1 MPEVAKDGDLFAAAH
16 GREGHPYRMWD
27 SIHQTPEMLAAC
39 LEAPVTKAIDQVA
52 ARLHKDVERL
62 YFTGTGTSLYAGT
75 IASYAVQQV
84 AGVPAACQTS
94 FELVNHPPADLDDR
108 AALVVLSHSGG
119 TKVGLEATELAKER
133 GAYTVAITDV
143 GDSRLAA
150 STDDVIVGPGGRE
163 LAIPKTRS
171 YITGLLRVYLL
182 GIALARKTRGESSV
196 SGLTEQCQ
204 TLPGTLSS
212 LIAGTE
218 DEIREAA
225 AGCVGQSGF
234 YAVGGGPNWLTAME
248 AALKLMEASLVLAQ
262 GFEIEEAI
270 HGPIIALDDAT
281 VVFAVAPHGAS
292 YDKVN
297 AFARASQVIGSKVVS
312 LAPQGASIASSSST
326 FIPCPLG
333 IPELLTPILYI
344 APLYLFAYWLALAK
358 EINPD
363 VLRTRQ
369 PKYRQAME
377 IVMPPGSH

>member
-16 GREGHPYRMWD
+16 GRAGHPYRMWD
-27 SIHQTPEMLAAC
+27 SIRQTPEMLAAC
-39 LEAPVTKAIDQVA
+39 LEAPVTKAIDHVA
-52 ARLHKDVERL
+52 ARLHKQVDRL

-75 IASYAVQQV
+75 IASYVSQHV
-84 AGVPAACQTS
+84 AGIPAACQTS
-94 FELVNHPPADLDDR
+94 YEMANYPPPDLDER

-171 YITGLLRVYLL
+171 YMTGLLRVYLL
-182 GIALARKTRGESSV
+182 GIALARLTQGESGV
-196 SGLTEQCQ
+196 SGLAEHCRALPD
-204 TLPGTLSS
+204 TLDR
-212 LIAGTE
+212 LIAEAE
-218 DEIREAA
+218 DDVREAA
-225 AGCVGQSGF
+225 EGCVRHNGF
-234 YAVGGGPNWLTAME
+234 YAVGGGVNWLTAME
-248 AALKLMEASLVLAQ
+248 IALKLMEASLVLAQ
-262 GFEIEEAI
+262 GFEVEEAI
-270 HGPIIALDDAT
+270 HGPIIALDDT
-281 VVFAVAPHGAS
+281 SVVFALAPHGTS

-297 AFARASQVIGSKVVS
+297 AFARASQVIGSKVIS
-312 LAPQGASIASSSST
+312 LAPRGASIASSSST

-363 VLRTRQ
+363 ILRTRQ

-377 IVMPPGSH
+377 IVMPLGSH